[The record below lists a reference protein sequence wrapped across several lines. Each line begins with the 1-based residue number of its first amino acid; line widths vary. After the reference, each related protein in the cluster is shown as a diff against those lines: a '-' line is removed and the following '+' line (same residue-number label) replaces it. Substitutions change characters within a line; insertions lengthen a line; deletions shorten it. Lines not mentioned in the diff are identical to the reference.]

1 MEPLRIAIALET
13 AEAKNAV
20 RSAAQSHGL
29 EVVLEQPPNAVASEF
44 LNQVSRLRPDV
55 VFIETA
61 RLWGPLYEA
70 VGALSS
76 TDGAPAVAV
85 IHSSPDPEAILEAMR
100 AGAAEFIYPPLDHN
114 TRRSLDRLLVLR
126 EGRRRP
132 AAGNTLAFLSVKG
145 GCGATTIACHMAT
158 ELQRSCGKSVLLAD
172 FDRELGMVAFLLK
185 TKSQYGVADALE
197 NAQRLDRSMWQAFV
211 AAGPNGVHV
220 LNAAASEATAGESE
234 PAVPAPDRV
243 GRFFQFVR
251 SQYDMT
257 VVDLGRGVTR
267 VNLSAMADID
277 YTCLVTTMDIPALH
291 RARRTIRTLLNGG
304 YTRDRMRLIVNRM
317 PKHQDVSVG
326 ELEKMIEFPVYATVP
341 EDDPAVSD
349 AYSRNGV
356 VAPSTTLGRQIS
368 VLAARLTGQPG
379 KEQRKFRLFA
389 RA

>member
-1 MEPLRIAIALET
+1 
-13 AEAKNAV
+13 
-20 RSAAQSHGL
+20 
-29 EVVLEQPPNAVASEF
+29 
-44 LNQVSRLRPDV
+44 
-55 VFIETA
+55 
-61 RLWGPLYEA
+61 
-70 VGALSS
+70 
-76 TDGAPAVAV
+76 
-85 IHSSPDPEAILEAMR
+85 
-100 AGAAEFIYPPLDHN
+100 
-114 TRRSLDRLLVLR
+114 
-126 EGRRRP
+126 
-132 AAGNTLAFLSVKG
+132 
-145 GCGATTIACHMAT
+145 MAT

-220 LNAAASEATAGESE
+220 LSAAASEATAGESE

-317 PKHQDVSVG
+317 PKHADVSVG